1 MNKSIRFLVKIVGL
15 IIFFLIFLVTNKVYA
30 DENLKNTTRVYFSSE
45 VTQNSGQRRLYIAR
59 KL

>member
-1 MNKSIRFLVKIVGL
+1 MKKSIRSIKKIVGF

-30 DENLKNTTRVYFSSE
+30 DENLTNTTRVYFSSE
-45 VTQNSGQRRLYIAR
+45 VTKNNGQRRLYTPR